1 MQRPV
6 SPPVAYKF
14 YERPYLLSAEGE
26 ELAEAADGFIPTP
39 DIDALRADLFKVQT
53 TSELA
58 AWLNQAGYIT
68 TNRTG
73 WLAKDITPA
82 LCTRFFL
89 LRDILSAWLTG
100 VTRESLE
107 KNFPSELVEAV
118 CWTESSAAEVFVRA
132 TVNPSGVTL
141 PVYSPRIALILSVHM
156 DRFWRGRRLFGRC
169 PKCYVVFEASRPD
182 KLFCSQ
188 RCKRAAGALAYYHR
202 QKKRAETE
210 GGNASTGE
218 LPRIRRRLPRD

>member
-1 MQRPV
+1 MQRSV

-14 YERPYLLSAEGE
+14 YERPYLLNAEGE
-26 ELAEAADGFIPTP
+26 ELGETAEGFIPP
-39 DIDALRADLFKVQT
+39 PEIDTLRADLFKVKS

-82 LCTRFFL
+82 LYTRFFL

-100 VTRESLE
+100 ATRESLE
-107 KNFPSELVEAV
+107 KNFPSELVEEV
-118 CWTESSAAEVFVRA
+118 CWTESSASAVFVHA
-132 TVNPSGVTL
+132 TVDPSGVTL

-202 QKKRAETE
+202 KKKLAETE
-210 GGNASTGE
+210 RVSTGK
-218 LPRIRRRLPRD
+218 LVR